1 MSKKDKKTEEIKPP
15 KKIEEMNK
23 TGSTLKIEQ
32 QQ

>member
-23 TGSTLKIEQ
+23 TGGTIKIEQ